1 MQPTENTLIHRRVE
15 PLASWR
21 RPLDAAARRREC
33 MLAGLLLLMLAGA
46 LIGPEL
52 AQPSHYHAF
61 ADQRGWGLLPHA
73 ADVLSN
79 LPFALWGVAGMWA
92 LLRAMRAQAVSSIA
106 AGLAALF
113 FGGLVVT
120 AMVSSAY
127 HFQPDDAGLAW
138 DRGGMVFAFAGL
150 LGLAALR
157 VVSARAGVALAVAVL
172 ALGPLSVYS
181 WSLSGNVLPWAVLQ
195 FGGMLLIVWFAWLPP
210 VRSGRAWPVL
220 PVRWMV
226 VIAIYA
232 LAKLLELGDHAVYE
246 WTGHLVSGHSLKHV
260 VASFAAWPVV
270 SALLTARKIKAESSA
285 PFTRER
291 AGRFAKARR
300 TTTEM
305 RGQA

>member
-15 PLASWR
+15 PLASWC

-33 MLAGLLLLMLAGA
+33 MLAGLLLIMLTGA
-46 LIGPEL
+46 LIGP
-52 AQPSHYHAF
+52 AMTQPSHYHAF
-61 ADQRGWGLLPHA
+61 ADQRGWGMLPHA
-73 ADVLSN
+73 MDMLSN
-79 LPFALWGVAGMWA
+79 LPFALWGGVGMWA
-92 LLRAMRAQAVSSIA
+92 LLRAMRMQAVSGA
-106 AGLAALF
+106 VVGLAALF

-120 AMVSSAY
+120 AMVSAAY
-127 HFQPDDAGLAW
+127 HFQPGDAGLVW

-157 VVSARAGVALAVAVL
+157 AVSDRAGIVLAAAVL
-172 ALGPLSVYS
+172 VLGSLSVYS

-195 FGGMLLIVWFAWLPP
+195 FGGMLLVVWFAWLPP

-220 PVRWMV
+220 PVRWML
-226 VIAIYA
+226 VITIYA
-232 LAKLLELGDHAVYE
+232 LAKLLELSDHAVYE

-270 SALLTARKIKAESSA
+270 SALLAARKIKAESSA
-285 PFTRER
+285 PSTRER

>member
-1 MQPTENTLIHRRVE
+1 MQPTENTPIHRRVE
-15 PLASWR
+15 PLPSWR
-21 RPLDAAARRREC
+21 KPLDAAARRREC
-33 MLAGLLLLMLAGA
+33 MLGGLFLLMLAGA
-46 LIGPEL
+46 LIGPAV

-61 ADQRGWGLLPHA
+61 ADQRGWGMLSHA
-73 ADVLSN
+73 MDVLSN
-79 LPFALWGVAGMWA
+79 LPFVLWGAAGLWA
-92 LLRAMRAQAVSSIA
+92 LLRAMRVQAVSGVA
-106 AGLAALF
+106 AGLAALIF
-113 FGGLVVT
+113 SGLVMT
-120 AMVSSAY
+120 AMVSAAY
-127 HFQPDDAGLAW
+127 HFRPDDAGLAW

-157 VVSARAGVALAVAVL
+157 AVSARAGVALALAVL

-195 FGGMLLIVWFAWLPP
+195 FGGMLLVVWFAWLPP

-220 PVRWMV
+220 PVRWMM

-270 SALLTARKIKAESSA
+270 SALLAARKIKAESSA
-285 PFTRER
+285 PSTR

-300 TTTEM
+300 TTTET